1 MSMDGDLIAL
11 VNKLQDTFNAIGGE
25 TVDLPQIVVVGSQSS
40 GKSSVLETIVGRDF
54 LPRGQGIVTR
64 RPLILQLIHTPGP
77 DDSQN
82 ASSRPST
89 ETRSRIPSGTSLTGG
104 NGNGNGSLA
113 SSSGTSFKRSP
124 RVGGNLA
131 PGEDGYL
138 PQLEQTQS
146 FSSRSEVGVGS
157 GAGVIRPGGTKMGNG
172 EGAEYAEFLHM
183 NRRFT
188 DFDEIRKEI
197 EAETFR
203 VAGQNKGVSRLPIN
217 LKIYGPG
224 VLNLTLVDLPG
235 LTKVPVGDQPTDIER
250 QIKSL
255 VLDYISKPN
264 AVILAVSPANV
275 DLANSDALKLARSV
289 DPRGLR
295 TLGVLTKLDLMD
307 AGTNAL
313 DVLTG
318 RTYPLKLGFVG
329 VVNRSQQDIMSDV
342 PLEEAKKKEE
352 EFFRSHAVYR
362 NIAHRC
368 GTRYLAKTLNSVL
381 MSHIREKLPDMKA
394 RLNTLMGQ
402 TQQELNA
409 FGDATF
415 LGEQHRGSLILKLM
429 TEFSKDFVSSID
441 GTSLEISTKE
451 LCGGARVYFI
461 FNEVFGHALQNIDP
475 TLNLSLTDI
484 RTAIRN
490 STGPRPSLFVPEVAF
505 DLLVKPQIK
514 LLEPPSLRCVEL
526 VYEELMKIC
535 HNCTSPELQRFPRLL
550 TQLVEVVSELLRERL
565 GPTSEYVSSLIA
577 IQAAYINTNHPDF
590 VAGSAAIARAGA
602 PKPQPMQKEPS
613 HHSSGEEEEVASS
626 GSGSTAPNGAPIPNI
641 HHPRSASTS
650 VPDNRR
656 PSNTKGPEGKTR
668 NHHRAASGSVA
679 NLNPNTNQTNP
690 SLLAMNSSPHGAK
703 ESFLNYFFGGP
714 NGSTPS
720 LVPGSTNSS
729 MSTDARFERVG
740 ESRRQMGSGFNGR
753 ELLPDLNKRQVSR
766 SGLDGSTA
774 FDMKSLGK
782 HLEAGPVDHPL
793 HLTPREEM
801 ETTLIRSL
809 IASYFGIVR
818 QTIQDLVPKAVMH
831 LLVNFSRDAVQQRLV
846 TSLYKPELFAE
857 LLYEDDALV
866 AERTRVKA
874 LLDAYKEAFRVLSE
888 VSLKSS

>member
-1 MSMDGDLIAL
+1 MSMDGDLIAI
-11 VNKLQDTFNAIGGE
+11 VNRLQDTFNHIGGDAL
-25 TVDLPQIVVVGSQSS
+25 DLPQIVVVGSQSS

-64 RPLILQLIHTPGP
+64 RPLVLQLIHTP
-77 DDSQN
+77 
-82 ASSRPST
+82 ASGAVPS
-89 ETRSRIPSGTSLTGG
+89 
-104 NGNGNGSLA
+104 NGNA
-113 SSSGTSFKRSP
+113 
-124 RVGGNLA
+124 
-131 PGEDGYL
+131 DGYL
-138 PQLEQTQS
+138 PN
-146 FSSRSEVGVGS
+146 FDAKDPAA
-157 GAGVIRPGGTKMGNG
+157 GAGIMRPGGSRMGG
-172 EGAEYAEFLHM
+172 GMGSGGAEYAEFLHL

-188 DFDEIRKEI
+188 DFEEIRKEI
-197 EAETFR
+197 EAETYR
-203 VAGQNKGVSRLPIN
+203 VAGQNKGVSKLPIN

-264 AVILAVSPANV
+264 SVILAVSPANV
-275 DLANSDALKLARSV
+275 DLANSDSLKLARSV

-313 DVLTG
+313 DILTG

-342 PLEEAKKKEE
+342 PMEDARRKEE
-352 EFFRSHAVYR
+352 EFFKGHPVYR
-362 NIAHRC
+362 NLAHRC
-368 GTRYLAKTLNSVL
+368 GTKFLAKTLNGVL
-381 MSHIREKLPDMKA
+381 MAHIREKLPDMKA

-451 LCGGARVYFI
+451 LSGGARIYYI
-461 FNEVFGHALQNIDP
+461 FNDVFGHALTCIDP
-475 TLNLSLTDI
+475 AHNLSLGDI

-514 LLEPPSLRCVEL
+514 LLEGPSLRCVEL

-565 GPTSEYVSSLIA
+565 GPTSEYVSSLIG

-590 VAGSAAIARAGA
+590 QAGSAAIARAGPA
-602 PKPQPMQKEPS
+602 PQVAQKEPS
-613 HHSSGEEEEVASS
+613 RASS
-626 GSGSTAPNGAPIPNI
+626 QDDEDEESGSEPETRPTNSNLNGPPQAAHHPRAASTSIPDARRPNKLSGPGSTDEKTGASGTLGKSSRRHQRTASGSTSTPSHLLAPQP
-641 HHPRSASTS
+641 HT
-650 VPDNRR
+650 
-656 PSNTKGPEGKTR
+656 
-668 NHHRAASGSVA
+668 AASLVGGG
-679 NLNPNTNQTNP
+679 
-690 SLLAMNSSPHGAK
+690 SPHTAK
-703 ESFLNYFFGGP
+703 ETFLNYFFGGP
-714 NGSTPS
+714 G
-720 LVPGSTNSS
+720 GGGQG
-729 MSTDARFERVG
+729 G
-740 ESRRQMGSGFNGR
+740 EGGMQQMRQGQGQGQGHDGR
-753 ELLPDLNKRQVSR
+753 QSQGQSQGQMQMDILPDLGSR
-766 SGLDGSTA
+766 RGTMSRASGLESSGA
-774 FDMKSLGK
+774 YDMRSLGK
-782 HLEAGPVDHPL
+782 HIDLSPADHPFQL
-793 HLTPREEM
+793 SPREEM

-809 IASYFGIVR
+809 IASYFNITR
-818 QTIQDLVPKAVMH
+818 QTIQDLVPKAIMH
-831 LLVNFSRDAVQQRLV
+831 LLVNFSRESIQQRLV
-846 TSLYKPELFAE
+846 TSLYKPDLFAE
-857 LLYEDDALV
+857 LLFEDEALV
-866 AERTRVKA
+866 AERTRVKS
-874 LLDAYKEAFRVLSE
+874 LLDAYKEAFKILSE
-888 VSLKSS
+888 VSLKGT

>member
-1 MSMDGDLIAL
+1 MAMDGDLIAL
-11 VNKLQDTFNAIGGE
+11 VNKLQDTFNAIGGD

-54 LPRGQGIVTR
+54 LPRGSGIVTR
-64 RPLILQLIHTPGP
+64 RPLVLQLIHTP
-77 DDSQN
+77 DKV
-82 ASSRPST
+82 
-89 ETRSRIPSGTSLTGG
+89 GG
-104 NGNGNGSLA
+104 GLA
-113 SSSGTSFKRSP
+113 SGHSQSVRKSP
-124 RVGGNLA
+124 RIGTFE
-131 PGEDGYL
+131 EDGYL
-138 PQLEQTQS
+138 PNLEHTPTA
-146 FSSRSEVGVGS
+146 
-157 GAGVIRPGGTKMGNG
+157 GAGVMRPGGRTMG
-172 EGAEYAEFLHM
+172 EGAGATYAEFLHI

-188 DFDEIRKEI
+188 DFEEIRKEI

-203 VAGQNKGVSRLPIN
+203 VAGQNKGVSKLPIN

-250 QIKSL
+250 QIKNL

-275 DLANSDALKLARSV
+275 DLANSDALKLARTV

-313 DVLTG
+313 DILTG

-329 VVNRSQQDIMSDV
+329 VVNRSQQDIMQDL
-342 PLEEAKKKEE
+342 PMDEARQKEE
-352 EFFRSHAVYR
+352 DFFKTHPVYR

-368 GTRYLAKTLNSVL
+368 GTKYLAKTLNAVL

-429 TEFSKDFVSSID
+429 TEFSRDFVSSID

-451 LCGGARVYFI
+451 LSGGARIYYI
-461 FNEVFGHALQNIDP
+461 FNEVFGHALTTIDP
-475 TLNLSLTDI
+475 TQNLSLSDI

-514 LLEPPSLRCVEL
+514 LLEPPSLRCTEL

-565 GPTSEYVSSLIA
+565 GPTCEYVSSLIA

-590 VAGSAAIARAGA
+590 VAGSAAIAREGA
-602 PKPQPMQKEPS
+602 PATQANKAPS
-613 HHSSGEEEEVASS
+613 HASS
-626 GSGSTAPNGAPIPNI
+626 PDEDDDSVSSDDGGSAPTNGAQQTKL
-641 HHPRSASTS
+641 HPRSVSTS
-650 VPDNRR
+650 VPDIRR
-656 PSNTKGPEGKTR
+656 SSVAQKGGINSEITKSR
-668 NHHRAASGSVA
+668 QHHRVASGSHA
-679 NLNPNTNQTNP
+679 NNANNM
-690 SLLAMNSSPHGAK
+690 LAPQPHHPASVGGSSPHGAK

-714 NGSTPS
+714 NGVNAQHPS
-720 LVPGSTNSS
+720 S
-729 MSTDARFERVG
+729 AHIAG
-740 ESRRQMGSGFNGR
+740 ESNMRGQPRTNAASRAPAYQSKD
-753 ELLPDLNKRQVSR
+753 LLPDLGTGRRPGNLR
-766 SGLDGSTA
+766 SGFDTSSTY
-774 FDMKSLGK
+774 DMKSLGK
-782 HLEAGPVDHPL
+782 HLEANSDQPIQL
-793 HLTPREEM
+793 SPREEM

-809 IASYFGIVR
+809 IGSYFGITR

-831 LLVNFSRDAVQQRLV
+831 LLVNFSRDAIQQRLV
-846 TSLYKPELFAE
+846 TQLYKPDLFAE
-857 LLYEDDALV
+857 LLFEDEALV
-866 AERTRVKA
+866 SERTRVKA

-888 VSLKSS
+888 VSLKST